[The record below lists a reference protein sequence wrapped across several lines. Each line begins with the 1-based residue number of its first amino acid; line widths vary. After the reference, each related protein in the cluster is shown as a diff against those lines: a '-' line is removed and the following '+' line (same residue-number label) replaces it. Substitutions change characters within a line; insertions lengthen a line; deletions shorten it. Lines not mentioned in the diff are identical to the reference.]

1 MTPATPDLTGY
12 FAIHHAVRRAP
23 HRMAAAA
30 RDLDPGDTERVKALV
45 RYWNGYRSEL
55 DEHHRVEDDIFFPAL
70 VERVPFADELVARTA
85 AEHAELDDLL
95 ADGRRAVAHLQ
106 AGRADDGEH
115 LAATFDA
122 VAAHLDAHLDFEDAE
137 ILPLFARH
145 LSRDEYD
152 AMYAKASKGLGL
164 RQALFTVPFL
174 GLAASDEARTQL
186 LADAPAA
193 LTVIFRLTRR
203 HHLRLES
210 AVFGSAD
217 AAPLGSESNPPAR
230 PTSLA

>member
-23 HRMAAAA
+23 HRLAAAA
-30 RDLDPGDTERVKALV
+30 RDLTIDDTKRVAAIA
-45 RYWNGYRSEL
+45 RYWTGYRGEL

-70 VERVPFADELVARTA
+70 VERVPVAADLVARTDT
-85 AEHAELDDLL
+85 EHAELDDLVQ
-95 ADGRRAVAHLQ
+95 DCQRAVDHLRS
-106 AGRADDGEH
+106 GRADDGVELGARFDA
-115 LAATFDA
+115 LAAH
-122 VAAHLDAHLDFEDAE
+122 VDAHLDFEDAE

-152 AMYAKASKGLGL
+152 ALYMTASKGVGF

-174 GLAASDEARTQL
+174 ALAASDEARRQL

-193 LTVIFRLTRR
+193 LTVVFRLTRR
-203 HHLRLES
+203 RHRRLEA

-217 AAPLGSESNPPAR
+217 PAPLASEPVPPAR